1 MKNKLI
7 IFCNEKIKNFLS
19 TLLPEYELK
28 FMKLDTVEK
37 NINATQANIIFINNI
52 KDSDLIDYENIS
64 DNCLIISNLK
74 NISVNYN
81 HKTKFLN
88 TPISIN
94 YIKNTIE
101 NFLQNLTIQ
110 FHDILINN
118 EKLINQN
125 NKNFCYLTKAELEI
139 LIYLI
144 RERET
149 SKKFIKE
156 NILNIKSNIETNSLE
171 SHLTRIRKKMRKVK
185 TEVKVYTKNEKLSI
199 TV

>member
-37 NINATQANIIFINNI
+37 NINATQANIIFIHNI